1 MDKEPPE
8 EAIANFV
15 SFTSTTREQ
24 AISFLKA
31 NYLDSQKA
39 INAYFEDPTG
49 PHPKTSGYFH
59 DNPLPSFEFPPHDNA
74 PRAPVTVPPSRP
86 PSRANTHDP
95 PESTSYQAPTE
106 TTAQGATDSGQG
118 LSLAEREEKE
128 LQRAMAMSL
137 NQGMGE
143 QETGVVAST
152 GESHFGK
159 ATRDHYD
166 EGAWAMTLFNTS
178 SQEVIISPDPE
189 DRKKIND
196 EPAFIRPSQDNL
208 YLGGFLTILHN
219 IPLAREA
226 LLLRNKVLYDYGH
239 DAQWW
244 NGQPINLPKIVTI
257 HEAKDGDEGWD
268 DIIYETQRLMA
279 FLDSTNRAFGSADAL
294 ANLKSIFST
303 SADSEEAVTR
313 FLEAW
318 HGAAIRADPDNQMAS
333 TFLSHAYKHD
343 PYDYEEPQSKE
354 LFTFAPPVENYH
366 RQTAGQT
373 LYDVFDYAMWSDT
386 PGQDLDDVW
395 LEHVAEVLT
404 IKLDAT
410 GDATSVGIKIP
421 AVFYPDRYLSSCREL
436 AREYRIKRLQMEEDL
451 LEVERRIDHYT
462 HPKTIEGNLTYVELF
477 EQAAAAAPV
486 AVPKYWPKNADGSE
500 REPPLTMERAGWIVE
515 ELRKKIAWIEEKLKN
530 LEIRKQSALEALRN
544 YSKTLTEPSDSP
556 TEPPVHKYTLRG
568 VCTQPHVTYVLRRN
582 NPSGSGDA
590 MDVDSEYHWWRISFS
605 AEDGKTKLAEKRAAQ
620 GDSNASQHGDMIG
633 YTAKPVREVEVLHA
647 AREEWRNALLV
658 YASENAMRV
667 SEEAALSQL
676 RLIQQQSFTDK
687 DNEAF
692 AAEFEQASA
701 DPIDRDWPG
710 TADWDIPQNNAESQ
724 SASQQGQLVN
734 VSAEEVLGQSQQEMQ
749 EKAGSSFL
757 GAASTADSGRAE
769 VKRDE
774 NMTEPE

>member
-49 PHPKTSGYFH
+49 PHPKTSGYFQEA
-59 DNPLPSFEFPPHDNA
+59 PLPSFEFPPRDNA
-74 PRAPVTVPPSRP
+74 PRASVTVPPSRP
-86 PSRANTHDP
+86 PSRANTHDT
-95 PESTSYQAPTE
+95 PEGTGYQAGYQAPAE
-106 TTAQGATDSGQG
+106 PAAQGPTDSGQG

-128 LQRAMAMSL
+128 LQRAVAMSL
-137 NQGMGE
+137 NQRMDE
-143 QETGVVAST
+143 QETGVVTST

-178 SQEVIISPDPE
+178 SQEVVISPDPE
-189 DRKKIND
+189 DRKKIDD

-226 LLLRNKVLYDYGH
+226 LLLRNKVLFDYGH
-239 DAQWW
+239 DTQWW
-244 NGQPINLPKIVTI
+244 NGQTINLPKIVTI
-257 HEAKDGDEGWD
+257 HEARDGDDGWD
-268 DIIYETQRLMA
+268 DIIYETQRLVA
-279 FLDSTNRAFGSADAL
+279 FLDSTERAFGSADAL
-294 ANLKSIFST
+294 TNLKCIFST
-303 SADSEEAVTR
+303 SADSEESVTR

-318 HGAAIRADPDNQMAS
+318 HGAAIRADPDNQMAA

-343 PYDYEEPQSKE
+343 PYDYEDPQSKE

-436 AREYRIKRLQMEEDL
+436 AREYRTKRLQMEEDL

-477 EQAAAAAPV
+477 EQAAEAVPI
-486 AVPKYWPKNADGSE
+486 AVPKYWPKNDDGSE
-500 REPPLTMERAGWIVE
+500 RKPPLTMERAEGIAA
-515 ELRKKIAWIEEKLKN
+515 ELRKKIAWIEGKLKN
-530 LEIRKQSALEALRN
+530 LETRKQSAQEALRN

-568 VCTQPHVTYVLRRN
+568 VCTEPHVTYVLRRN

-605 AEDGKTKLAEKRAAQ
+605 AEDGKTKQAEKRAAQ
-620 GDSNASQHGDMIG
+620 GDNNASQHGDVIG

-658 YASENAMRV
+658 YASDNAMRV
-667 SEEAALSQL
+667 PEEAALSQL
-676 RLIQQQSFTDK
+676 QRFVDK

-692 AAEFEQASA
+692 AAECDPASA
-701 DPIDRDWPG
+701 DPIDSDWPG
-710 TADWDIPQNNAESQ
+710 PAEWDAPPNHPESQ
-724 SASQQGQLVN
+724 SASQKDQQVG
-734 VSAEEVLGQSQQEMQ
+734 VSTGEVPGQSQQEMQ
-749 EKAGSSFL
+749 EKAGSSLL
-757 GAASTADSGRAE
+757 GAPATADSGWEE
-769 VKRDE
+769 VKPDE